1 MQLEIT
7 LYPDRD
13 EPLSNAVGQR
23 GEEDETLFTPNGHR
37 RCEHCRK
44 RLHAFAGRL
53 LCVNANCPGVPR

>member
-7 LYPDRD
+7 LYPDEAKCQGTATTPD
-13 EPLSNAVGQR
+13 EA
-23 GEEDETLFTPNGHR
+23 LFEPNGHR

-53 LCVNANCPGVPR
+53 LCANPYRPGVSR